1 MLDEATII
9 NEVLPGCIKGD
20 RKSQEMLYRNFYKVM
35 MNIAM
40 RYTKNET
47 DALDVLNTGF
57 FKVYKHI
64 KQFNPRHAS
73 LYTWIRKVV
82 INSCLDYAKKQ
93 KTYNAIQSFEGELP
107 DVSIPADGLT
117 KLSANDILAFVRQLP
132 SATQTVFNL
141 YVIEGYNHIEIATLL
156 DISEGTSK
164 WHLSNARKQLQLVI
178 NKQALRHE

>member
-1 MLDEATII
+1 LLDEATII
-9 NEVLPGCIKGD
+9 NEILPGCLKGD

-40 RYTKNET
+40 RYSKNEA

-57 FKVYKHI
+57 YKVFKNI
-64 KQFNPRHAS
+64 QQFDSNKAT
-73 LYTWIRKVV
+73 LYTWIRTII

-93 KTYNAIQSFEGELP
+93 KSYNAVQTHTEELP
-107 DVSIPADGLT
+107 DISIPADGLT

-132 SATQTVFNL
+132 PATQSVFNL
-141 YVIEGYNHIEIATLL
+141 FVIEGYNHNEIAALL
-156 DISEGTSK
+156 EISAGTSK
-164 WHLSNARKQLQLVI
+164 WHLNSARKQLQLVI